1 MNENI
6 SLERTHEEMGKNRK
20 LILFAGTTEGR
31 ILAGKLAEEGISG
44 VVCAA
49 TEYGKELLKEEMER
63 VCSLRNRDGTGV
75 KDSLKIRAGRLDEEE
90 MEALIRRENASL
102 VIDATHPYADQA
114 TANIRKACSHV
125 PNVELLRCLREEGES
140 EAAAPVREMA
150 SVKETVSWL
159 SGQEGN
165 ILLTTGSKDLEAF
178 SQISDFRKRVYVRVL
193 PLEDSIRC
201 CRMQGYEGR
210 HIIAMQGPF
219 SAEMN
224 RAHLREY
231 NCRFLVTK
239 DGGKTGGFEE
249 KLKGAQ
255 EAGAEVLVIRR
266 PFDQGISLEAVIRE
280 VKEWKNS

>member
-1 MNENI
+1 
-6 SLERTHEEMGKNRK
+6 MGEKRK

-31 ILAGKLAEEGISG
+31 LLAGKLAEEGIPG

-49 TEYGKELLKEEMER
+49 TEYGEELLKAETER
-63 VCSLRNRDGTGV
+63 VYSSMKRDEKCG
-75 KDSLKIRAGRLDEEE
+75 KDRLKIRAGRLDEGE
-90 MEALIRRENASL
+90 MEALIRREDASL

-114 TANIRKACSHV
+114 TANIRKACSRVPHV
-125 PNVELLRCLREEGES
+125 KLFRCLREDGRF
-140 EAAAPVREMA
+140 EAASAVREMA
-150 SVKETVSWL
+150 SVEEAVSWL

-165 ILLTTGSKDLEAF
+165 ILLTTGSKELEAF
-178 SQISDFRKRVYVRVL
+178 SQIPDYRNRVYARVL

-231 NCRFLVTK
+231 SCRFLVTK
-239 DGGKTGGFEE
+239 DGGRMGGFEE
-249 KLKGAQ
+249 KLKGAR

-266 PFDQGISLEAVIRE
+266 PLDQGISLEAVIRE

>member
-1 MNENI
+1 
-6 SLERTHEEMGKNRK
+6 
-20 LILFAGTTEGR
+20 
-31 ILAGKLAEEGISG
+31 
-44 VVCAA
+44 
-49 TEYGKELLKEEMER
+49 MER

-125 PNVELLRCLREEGES
+125 PNVKLLRCLREEGES

-178 SQISDFRKRVYVRVL
+178 RRSRISGKGSMSASCLWRIPSAVAGCRGMRAAILSPCRV
-193 PLEDSIRC
+193 
-201 CRMQGYEGR
+201 
-210 HIIAMQGPF
+210 
-219 SAEMN
+219 
-224 RAHLREY
+224 
-231 NCRFLVTK
+231 RFLRK
-239 DGGKTGGFEE
+239 
-249 KLKGAQ
+249 
-255 EAGAEVLVIRR
+255 
-266 PFDQGISLEAVIRE
+266 
-280 VKEWKNS
+280 

>member
-1 MNENI
+1 
-6 SLERTHEEMGKNRK
+6 MGKNRK

-125 PNVELLRCLREEGES
+125 PNVKLLRCLREEGES

-150 SVKETVSWL
+150 SVKRQSPGCPGRREISFLPQGARIWRLFHRFRISGKGSMSASCLWRIPSAAAGCRGMRAAIL
-159 SGQEGN
+159 SPC
-165 ILLTTGSKDLEAF
+165 
-178 SQISDFRKRVYVRVL
+178 RV
-193 PLEDSIRC
+193 
-201 CRMQGYEGR
+201 
-210 HIIAMQGPF
+210 
-219 SAEMN
+219 
-224 RAHLREY
+224 
-231 NCRFLVTK
+231 RFLRK
-239 DGGKTGGFEE
+239 
-249 KLKGAQ
+249 
-255 EAGAEVLVIRR
+255 
-266 PFDQGISLEAVIRE
+266 
-280 VKEWKNS
+280 

>member
-1 MNENI
+1 M
-6 SLERTHEEMGKNRK
+6 K
-20 LILFAGTTEGR
+20 
-31 ILAGKLAEEGISG
+31 
-44 VVCAA
+44 
-49 TEYGKELLKEEMER
+49 
-63 VCSLRNRDGTGV
+63 
-75 KDSLKIRAGRLDEEE
+75 
-90 MEALIRRENASL
+90 
-102 VIDATHPYADQA
+102 
-114 TANIRKACSHV
+114 
-125 PNVELLRCLREEGES
+125 LLRCLREEGES

-178 SQISDFRKRVYVRVL
+178 SQIPDFRKRVYVRVL
-193 PLEDSIRC
+193 PLEDSIRG

>member
-1 MNENI
+1 
-6 SLERTHEEMGKNRK
+6 MGKNRK

-125 PNVELLRCLREEGES
+125 PNVKLLRCLREEGES

-178 SQISDFRKRVYVRVL
+178 SQIPDFRKRVYVRVL

-219 SAEMN
+219 SVEMN